1 MLGFDRRAAR
11 VTWTAACVLLLLI
24 IVYLLRKT
32 LFVFIVALLF
42 AYLLTPLVDF
52 LDRIL
57 PTSRTR
63 TPALAIA
70 YVIVI
75 GILAGGAVVLG
86 SRIVDQANSLIA
98 RAPEIIERA
107 KQRSPAPTPAQPVHS
122 IKYQI
127 LSNVQYQI
135 QRHANDIVS
144 FLPKAGLKVLTYA
157 SDLIFIVV
165 VPILS
170 FFFLKDGR
178 RIRTEILESL
188 GEGPRRDLFE
198 DLAADINLMLI
209 QYMRA
214 LLILCTATFVFFSI
228 FLTLIGV
235 PYSILLAAI
244 AFPLEFIP
252 LVGPLTAAVA
262 ILLVAAVSGY
272 PHLLWIA
279 VFLGMYRIFQDYVLA
294 PRLMSAGMELHPL
307 WVIFGVFA
315 GGEIAGIPGT
325 FLSVPVLAMLRVFY
339 RRLQKAR
346 TKSRLAPVARQS
358 L

>member
-11 VTWTAACVLLLLI
+11 ITWTAACVLLLVS
-24 IVYLLRKT
+24 IVYLIRKT

-42 AYLLTPLVDF
+42 AYLLSPLVDL

-75 GILAGGAVVLG
+75 GILVTLAVILG
-86 SRIVDQANSLIA
+86 SRVVDQANSLIA
-98 RAPEIIERA
+98 KAPELIERA
-107 KQRSPAPTPAQPVHS
+107 KQPSPAQGPQPLKS
-122 IKYQI
+122 MKDQI

-144 FLPKAGLKVLTYA
+144 FLPKAGLKVLSYA
-157 SDLIFIVV
+157 GDLIFVVV

-178 RIRTEILESL
+178 QIRTEILDSL
-188 GEGPRRDLFE
+188 DEGPRRDLLE
-198 DLAADINLMLI
+198 DLAADINLLLI

-228 FLTLIGV
+228 FLSVIGV

-252 LVGPLTAAVA
+252 LVGPLTAAIA
-262 ILLVAAVSGY
+262 ILVVAALSGY
-272 PHLLWIA
+272 PHVLWIA
-279 VFLGMYRIFQDYVLA
+279 IFLGVYRIFQDYVLS

-315 GGEIAGIPGT
+315 GGEIAGVPGT
-325 FLSVPVLAMLRVFY
+325 FLSVPVLAMLRVLY
-339 RRLQKAR
+339 RRIQKAR
-346 TKSRLAPVARQS
+346 RKPHRAPVPEHS

>member
-11 VTWTAACVLLLLI
+11 VTWTAACVLLLLSV
-24 IVYLLRKT
+24 VYLIRKT

-42 AYLLTPLVDF
+42 SYLLTPLVDL

-75 GILAGGAVVLG
+75 GILVTLGVVLG
-86 SRIVDQANSLIA
+86 SRIVEQANSLIA
-98 RAPEIIERA
+98 KAPEFIERA
-107 KQRSPAPTPAQPVHS
+107 KQPSPAPGSEPLKS
-122 IKYQI
+122 MKDQI

-144 FLPKAGLKVLTYA
+144 FLPKAGLKVLSYA
-157 SDLIFIVV
+157 SDLIFVVV

-178 RIRTEILESL
+178 QIRTEILDSL
-188 GEGPRRDLFE
+188 DEGPRRDLLE
-198 DLAADINLMLI
+198 DLAADIDLLLI

-228 FLTLIGV
+228 FLSVIGV

-262 ILLVAAVSGY
+262 ILLVAALSGY
-272 PHLLWIA
+272 PHVLWIA
-279 VFLGMYRIFQDYVLA
+279 IFLGIYRIFQDYVLS

-315 GGEIAGIPGT
+315 GGEIAGVPGT
-325 FLSVPVLAMLRVFY
+325 FLSVPVLAMLRVLY
-339 RRLQKAR
+339 RRMQKAR
-346 TKSRLAPVARQS
+346 RNSRRAPVPKQS

>member
-11 VTWTAACVLLLLI
+11 VTWTVACVLLLLA
-24 IVYLLRKT
+24 IVYLIRKT

-42 AYLLTPLVDF
+42 AYLLSPLVDF

-57 PTSRTR
+57 PASRTR

-75 GILAGGAVVLG
+75 GILVGGAVLLG
-86 SRIVDQANSLIA
+86 TRVVEQANSLIA
-98 RAPEIIERA
+98 KAPAIIESA
-107 KQRSPAPTPAQPVHS
+107 KQRSPPPAGQPIQSV
-122 IKYQI
+122 KYQI

-144 FLPKAGLKVLTYA
+144 FLPKAGLKILTYA
-157 SDLIFIVV
+157 SDLIFVVV

-178 RIRTEILESL
+178 RIRTEILDSID
-188 GEGPRRDLFE
+188 EGPRRDLLE
-198 DLAADINLMLI
+198 DVAADINLMLI

-214 LLILCTATFVFFSI
+214 LLILCTATFVFFSV
-228 FLTLIGV
+228 FLSLIGV
-235 PYSILLAAI
+235 PFSILLAAI

-262 ILLVAAVSGY
+262 ILLVSAVTGY

-279 VFLGMYRIFQDYVLA
+279 VFLGIYRIFQDYVLS

-315 GGEIAGIPGT
+315 GSEIGGVPGT

-339 RRLQKAR
+339 RRLQKAMA
-346 TKSRLAPVARQS
+346 KSRPGTLA
-358 L
+358 